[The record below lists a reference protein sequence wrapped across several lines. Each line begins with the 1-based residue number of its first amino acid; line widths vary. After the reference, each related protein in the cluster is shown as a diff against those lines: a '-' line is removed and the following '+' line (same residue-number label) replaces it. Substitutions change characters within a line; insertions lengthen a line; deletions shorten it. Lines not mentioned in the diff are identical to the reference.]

1 MIIEKDNKTISGDR
15 LKNSDRSKNRL
26 ITTTTLPHCVPKMTE
41 AQRWACLW
49 AVFLLSL
56 AHVQTGSGLSTA
68 TESYEELLQAVKS
81 GSFSLDGK
89 GKDDAKAVLQQI
101 LDKSKY

>member
-1 MIIEKDNKTISGDR
+1 M
-15 LKNSDRSKNRL
+15 
-26 ITTTTLPHCVPKMTE
+26 PKMTE

-49 AVFLLSL
+49 AVFLLML

-89 GKDDAKAVLQQI
+89 GKDDSKAVLQQI
-101 LDKSKY
+101 LDKSKYYNMQVLIVKSSVLMAQHTMI